1 MPSAAFRPDILKLL
15 GWENWDP
22 LRDEAMANLARKRR
36 IWAEQAEE
44 RAAILERDIP
54 PPLFDMSIY
63 ASLVTRARADY
74 RFRGMATGP
83 SSTWTTKRTL
93 ASESRTATRTTW
105 TRHAARTPP
114 KILTPLWMIQMKPK
128 SQRAAATKVAMR
140 RILRMM
146 TTVTTMR
153 MENPPAKRM
162 MRVTRRRSS
171 GSRG

>member
-63 ASLVTRARADY
+63 ASLRHGNR
-74 RFRGMATGP
+74 
-83 SSTWTTKRTL
+83 TKFNLDDQKDFGLR
-93 ASESRTATRTTW
+93 
-105 TRHAARTPP
+105 
-114 KILTPLWMIQMKPK
+114 K
-128 SQRAAATKVAMR
+128 SHGDQDDVDKA
-140 RILRMM
+140 
-146 TTVTTMR
+146 
-153 MENPPAKRM
+153 
-162 MRVTRRRSS
+162 RSS
-171 GSRG
+171 DSAEDSDSSVDDSDEAQESEGSSDEGGDEEDSEDDDDGDDDEDGESSSEEDDEGDKKTQLRK